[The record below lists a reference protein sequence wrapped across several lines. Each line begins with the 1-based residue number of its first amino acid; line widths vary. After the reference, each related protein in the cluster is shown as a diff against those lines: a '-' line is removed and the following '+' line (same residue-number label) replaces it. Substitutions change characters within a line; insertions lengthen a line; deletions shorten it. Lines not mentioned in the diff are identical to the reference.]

1 MKTIEPGAVLL
12 YYDGAQI
19 FEGRDPIGGH
29 YIAMM
34 IDTAANGDFRYVATG
49 ANPERLRQFR
59 VGELSLRELFLDAPG
74 DEWFFIYGDPLYE
87 EPLTLEPQEGAL
99 AERDDLLPGHFRMRG
114 APVDDLAWKRS
125 REVDTTV
132 LEFKLEPPEAAH
144 GHRVR
149 LATLIEVL
157 EQTQNM
163 VRHAYISATRHLQDP
178 NKDGHLM
185 DVVAHA
191 APGSYRVILEA
202 AAPIGQMALPLL
214 DEPGALVKGLERMDE
229 VFKNAQDPDKAQEI
243 FLDHEKSLE
252 EAYIRLLK
260 ILADKDT
267 GFNYS
272 WADPLI
278 PQTHYGGVSAPV
290 AKELYGTLSV
300 PKKIVRTEKVEIE
313 GKFER
318 VALRPGTWGLDTGED
333 NKRGETR
340 EGGHTLEGLTVGARY
355 RFHCT
360 AEVKRDATGRE
371 DTTLYLDNIV
381 LLSENQDDHSDA

>member
-34 IDTAANGDFRYVATG
+34 IDTVANGDFRYVATG
-49 ANPERLRQFR
+49 AKPERLRQFR
-59 VGELSLRELFLDAPG
+59 VGEMSLRELFLDAPG
-74 DEWFFIYGDPLYE
+74 GEWFFIDGDPLYE
-87 EPLTLEPQEGAL
+87 EPLTLLPQEGAL

-114 APVDDLAWKRS
+114 APVDDLAHQRAIES
-125 REVDTTV
+125 NRTAM
-132 LEFKLEPPEAAH
+132 EFSIEPPETAH

-149 LATLIEVL
+149 LDTLIDVL
-157 EQTQNM
+157 VEIRTM
-163 VRHAYISATRHLQDP
+163 VRHAYLSATRHLPDP

-214 DEPGALVKGLERMDE
+214 DEPGDLVKGLERMDE

-243 FLDHEKSLE
+243 FLDHEESLE
-252 EAYIRLLK
+252 KAYIRLLR

-278 PQTHYGGVSAPV
+278 LQTHYGGVSAAV
-290 AKELYGTLSV
+290 AKKLYGTLSESV
-300 PKKIVRTEKVEIE
+300 ELRTEEVEIE
-313 GKFER
+313 GKFAR
-318 VALRPGTWGLDTGED
+318 VNLGPGTWGLDTDAGI
-333 NKRGETR
+333 KRGKTR
-340 EGGHTLEGLTVGARY
+340 ENGPPLEGLTVGARY

-360 AEVKRDATGRE
+360 AEVKGDATGRE

-381 LLSENQDDHSDA
+381 LLSENQDENSDA